1 MRLSR
6 QACDMSNPQNPTVTA
21 PPSTSEV
28 AQELLAAMAAQSGIS
43 TDYNKGSQIRTL
55 AEALGSVEEISG
67 ISAVAIALQ
76 VIAYSGMSLFDII
89 PNGAVPASGVI
100 TFATA
105 LLNPPPAVTNVVIP
119 SGTLMQTIGGIQ
131 FATTTGVTLL
141 QGVTGVAVPI
151 LAVNGG
157 YSSNVPASA
166 INQLL
171 SNVVFP
177 LTIYNLQP
185 TSGGLDAETPA
196 QALQRL
202 AAKFLSLIG
211 GSPTSVA
218 NSAIGVTASGT
229 GETVLYA
236 DCYEGWANPG
246 DPNYPNTPGFVLF
259 VDNGTGNASSALLAA
274 CNAKLNGNVNT
285 NTPGYHPAGMP
296 YGVSAVVPVFA
307 NVLVSGQL
315 GPLSN
320 ASQLT
325 TAISGAIQSY
335 FTLPFN
341 TPASQPVLGAAVANA
356 ALGQLS
362 SLTVQLMYASAS
374 ATPVMIVSGAPYTR
388 VILNSMTLLLSPFVP

>member
-1 MRLSR
+1 
-6 QACDMSNPQNPTVTA
+6 MSIQNPTVTS
-21 PPSTSEV
+21 PPSTPEV
-28 AQELLAAMAAQSGIS
+28 AQQLLAAMAAQSGVA

-67 ISAVAIALQ
+67 ISAVALALQ

-89 PNGAVPASGVI
+89 PNGAVPSSGVI

-119 SGTLMQTIGGIQ
+119 SGTLMQTIGGVQ
-131 FATTTGVTLL
+131 FATTIGVTLL
-141 QGVTGVAVPI
+141 QGVTGIAVPI
-151 LAVNGG
+151 QAVNGG
-157 YSSNVPASA
+157 NNTNVPASA
-166 INQLL
+166 ITQLL
-171 SNVVFP
+171 SNVAFP

-185 TSGGLDAETPA
+185 TGGGINAETPS

-202 AAKFLSLIG
+202 AAKFLSLVG

-218 NSAIGVTASGT
+218 NSAIGVSVSGT
-229 GETVLYA
+229 GETVVYSST
-236 DCYEGWANPG
+236 YEGWADPNS
-246 DPNYPNTPGFVLF
+246 PNYPNTPGFVLF
-259 VDNGTGNASSALLAA
+259 VDNGNGTASSALLAA
-274 CNAKLNGNVNT
+274 CQSKLNGNINT
-285 NTPGYHPAGMP
+285 NTPGYRPAGMP
-296 YGVSAVVPVFA
+296 DAVSAVVPVFA

-320 ASQLT
+320 SSQLT
-325 TAISGAIQSY
+325 TAISGATQSY

-341 TPASQPVLGAAVANA
+341 TPASQPILAASVANA

-374 ATPVMIVSGAPYTR
+374 ATPVQTVSGAPYTR
-388 VILNSMTLLLSPFVP
+388 IILNSMSLLLAPSLIGP

>member
-1 MRLSR
+1 MAN
-6 QACDMSNPQNPTVTA
+6 QITVTA

-28 AQELLAAMAAQSGIS
+28 AAQLLAAMAAQSGVA

-67 ISAVAIALQ
+67 ISAIAIALQ
-76 VIAYSGMSLFDII
+76 VIAYSGMSLFDIT
-89 PNGAVPASGVI
+89 PNNAVPASGTI

-105 LLNPPPAVTNVVIP
+105 LLNPPPAVTDVVIP
-119 SGTLMQTIGGIQ
+119 SGTLMQTLGGVQ
-131 FATTTGVTLL
+131 FATASGVTLL
-141 QGVTGVAVPI
+141 TGATGIAVPI

-157 YSSNVPASA
+157 YNSNVPALA
-166 INQLL
+166 ITQLL

-185 TSGGLDAETPA
+185 TGGGLNAETPS

-218 NSAIGVTASGT
+218 NSAVGVTTAG
-229 GETVLYA
+229 GETVVYST
-236 DCYEGWANPG
+236 CYEGWADPNS
-246 DPNYPNTPGFVLF
+246 PNYPNTPGFVLF
-259 VDNGTGNASSALLAA
+259 IDNGTGTASSALIAA

-285 NTPGYHPAGMP
+285 NTAGFHAAGMP
-296 YGVSAVVPVFA
+296 YGVSGVIPVFA
-307 NVLVSGQL
+307 NVVVSGRL

-320 ASQLT
+320 QSTLT
-325 TAISGAIQSY
+325 KAISGAILSY
-335 FTLPFN
+335 YTLPFN
-341 TPASQPVLGAAVANA
+341 TPASQPELAASVANA

-374 ATPVMIVSGAPYTR
+374 ATVVQTVSGAPYTR
-388 VILNSMTLLLSPFVP
+388 VILNSMSLLLAPSIVPA